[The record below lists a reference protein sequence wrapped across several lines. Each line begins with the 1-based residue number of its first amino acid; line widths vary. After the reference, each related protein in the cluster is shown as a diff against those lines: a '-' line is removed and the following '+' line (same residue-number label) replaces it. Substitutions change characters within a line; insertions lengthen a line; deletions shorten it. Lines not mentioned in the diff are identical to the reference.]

1 MVPIPKILYNLLSPS
16 AIASLNLKYVRIHKN
31 AQEIELKNAIQVK
44 SSNVIR
50 TVMSVASIVRIWRLK
65 V

>member
-31 AQEIELKNAIQVK
+31 AQEIELKK
-44 SSNVIR
+44 CDTSE
-50 TVMSVASIVRIWRLK
+50 K
-65 V
+65 F